1 MKKKMIR
8 RCHNCPDK
16 ILNKDTVALNLKLL
30 GRDLTDFY
38 CLDCMA
44 ESLEVT
50 VQDLLGLDSAA
61 RMNVPSVPEGNW
73 TWRLTTIPD
82 TATAAWLRENTYL
95 YRRGR

>member
-50 VQDLLGLDSAA
+50 VQDLLDKIESYK
-61 RMNVPSVPEGNW
+61 EGDCA
-73 TWRLTTIPD
+73 LFK
-82 TATAAWLRENTYL
+82 
-95 YRRGR
+95 

>member
-1 MKKKMIR
+1 MIR

-50 VQDLLGLDSAA
+50 VQDLLDKIESYK
-61 RMNVPSVPEGNW
+61 EGDCA
-73 TWRLTTIPD
+73 LFK
-82 TATAAWLRENTYL
+82 
-95 YRRGR
+95 